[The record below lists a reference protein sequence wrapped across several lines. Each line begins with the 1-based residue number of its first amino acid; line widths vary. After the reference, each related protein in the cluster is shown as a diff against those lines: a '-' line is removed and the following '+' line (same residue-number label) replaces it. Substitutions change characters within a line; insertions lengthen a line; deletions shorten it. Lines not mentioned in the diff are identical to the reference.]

1 MSGKTKTGLI
11 VTVLLLLTIAA
22 ATSAQNSSSQNPEQ
36 QTIVLPLELVAGQP
50 ATLAVLSA
58 DGRIE
63 PGVKVVLS
71 NGEMLATD
79 ESGRAH
85 FLLPPDTGVTFA
97 RIAGTEVREA
107 ADVLPHDAMSGGLQV
122 TKMPRLVSL
131 ENHFAISGMGFQG
144 DADQNRVEVG
154 DKRILILA
162 SSPVQLIVMPP
173 AKAVPGP
180 ASLVMMEGTTE
191 VATNL
196 NFVDITMPDASG
208 APIRRGKKSTI
219 VLRVL
224 GTTEPV
230 DLLIRNLGSS
240 VVQFPHGNEERVHTA
255 GGLDNSALIELK
267 GIGAGSFSYEISLE
281 DASAGVNVPVARDF
295 LEAAQKAAQLD
306 MANHV
311 AAILNG
317 LHGDK
322 MNAVKVRNEV
332 DEISN
337 QGSEDFQ
344 ALMRAARRA
353 LSGE

>member
-1 MSGKTKTGLI
+1 M
-11 VTVLLLLTIAA
+11 
-22 ATSAQNSSSQNPEQ
+22 
-36 QTIVLPLELVAGQP
+36 AGQP

-58 DGRIE
+58 DGRVE

-71 NGEMLATD
+71 NGEMLTTD

-85 FLLPPDTGVTFA
+85 FLLPPDRGVMFA
-97 RIAGTEVREA
+97 RIAGTEAREA
-107 ADVLPHDAMSGGLQV
+107 ADVLQRDTVNGGLQV
-122 TKMPRLVSL
+122 TRIPRLVSL
-131 ENHFAISGMGFQG
+131 KNHFAISGVGFQG
-144 DADQNRVEVG
+144 DADQNRVEVA

-162 SSPVQLIVMPP
+162 SSPVQLVVMSP

-196 NFVDITMPDASG
+196 SFVDVTMPDASG

-219 VLRVL
+219 VLHAL

-230 DLLIRNLGSS
+230 DLLIQNLSPS
-240 VVQFPHGNEERVHTA
+240 VVQFLHGNEERVRTT
-255 GGLDNSALIELK
+255 GGLDNSAVIELK
-267 GIGAGSFSYEISLE
+267 GTGAGSFSYNVSLE
-281 DASAGVNVPVARDF
+281 DTSSRANTPVARDF
-295 LEAAQKAAQLD
+295 LEAAQKAAQPE
-306 MANHV
+306 AAIHV
-311 AAILNG
+311 AAILNE

-322 MNAVKVRNEV
+322 INAVKVRNEL

-337 QGSEDFQ
+337 RGGSEDFQ
-344 ALMRAARRA
+344 ALIRAARGA